1 MGEFEIKLY
10 CSDCY
15 DDSSSKYNTNGTYI
29 NMRCEQP
36 KYKIDSLGKL
46 SILIRTT
53 TDDEHS
59 DDGHSDDGHLDNF
72 KRTWTW

>member
-1 MGEFEIKLY
+1 
-10 CSDCY
+10 
-15 DDSSSKYNTNGTYI
+15 
-29 NMRCEQP
+29 MRCEQP

-53 TDDEHS
+53 TDIGHPY
-59 DDGHSDDGHLDNF
+59 DGHSDDGHLDNS